1 MFSMHDSMLNN
12 THHHLFPE
20 KKQNLKEFLMALSL
34 LGIYQTLSLLW
45 LEVYIHQ
52 IVSSC
57 LKLNSY
63 THLLH

>member
-1 MFSMHDSMLNN
+1 
-12 THHHLFPE
+12 
-20 KKQNLKEFLMALSL
+20 MALSL